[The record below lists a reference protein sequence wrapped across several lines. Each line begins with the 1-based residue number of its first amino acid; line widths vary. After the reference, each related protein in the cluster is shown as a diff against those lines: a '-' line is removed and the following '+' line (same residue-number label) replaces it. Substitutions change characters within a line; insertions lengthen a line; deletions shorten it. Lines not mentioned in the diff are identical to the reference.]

1 MLKDLINN
9 RLCKGRVLLV
19 KGGDNDIVGIG
30 INCAAQA
37 LEPLVNG
44 FPFIFRIFPLGTGKI
59 PFHIHI
65 ELKVVISLC
74 NMAIVYQAFE
84 KRKPP
89 VVFLWIGQ
97 KCGMYPENGRP
108 LTKKFPLAW

>member
-1 MLKDLINN
+1 M
-9 RLCKGRVLLV
+9 

-59 PFHIHI
+59 PFHIRI

-84 KRKPP
+84 KQQAAGRFP
-89 VVFLWIGQ
+89 VDRS
-97 KCGMYPENGRP
+97 KSGMYPENGRP
-108 LTKKFPLAW
+108 LTRKFPLAW